1 MRMCG
6 RAPGYQIWEIT
17 SVPPDGSN
25 NWKVPPLVMVIK
37 HLMMLWLTSIVVDA
51 IITRDTELNEHIKIL
66 VLFELWIYIEK
77 VLWIQKLQMK
87 HCSRGFTEAERVNR
101 IANKWF
107 TLAVNHDTKTAR
119 QHISPKNCWNRFVYL
134 FAILWLLYC
143 FLKIFKIEWNA
154 VIWRKTWISKNPRQS

>member
-37 HLMMLWLTSIVVDA
+37 HLMMLWLTLIVVDS

-119 QHISPKNCWNRFVYL
+119 QHISPKYCWIRFVYL

-154 VIWRKTWISKNPRQS
+154 DIWRKT